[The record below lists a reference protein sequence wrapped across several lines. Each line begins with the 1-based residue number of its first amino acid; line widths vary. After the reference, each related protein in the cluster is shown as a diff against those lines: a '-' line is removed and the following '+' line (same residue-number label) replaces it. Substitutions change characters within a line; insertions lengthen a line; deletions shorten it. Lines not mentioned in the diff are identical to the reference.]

1 MTFIRDNL
9 PDTASYFESEGLT
22 LTGPRSAKWKTT
34 RCEFHGGSDS
44 MRVNTTTGAWVC
56 MSCGEK
62 GGDVL
67 AHHMAAH
74 SLEFI
79 EAAKALGC
87 WQDDGKPH
95 TPQKPKPL
103 PPSAALSVLA
113 FECTLIAIAA
123 GNIAHGVQLTPTDLT
138 RVLQAAGRVNSIKE
152 AYQ

>member
-1 MTFIRDNL
+1 MTFVRNNL
-9 PDTASYFESEGLT
+9 PDAASYFEGEGLT
-22 LTGPRSAKWKTT
+22 LAGPRSAKWKTT
-34 RCEFHGGSDS
+34 RCEFHGGADS
-44 MRVNTTTGAWVC
+44 MRVNLATGAWCC
-56 MSCGEK
+56 MACGEK

-74 SLEFI
+74 GLEFI

-95 TPQKPKPL
+95 APQKPKPL
-103 PPSAALSVLA
+103 PPSAALSVLSR
-113 FECTLIAIAA
+113 ECTLIAVAA

-138 RVLQAAGRVNSIKE
+138 RVLQAAGRVNSIKV